1 VTLGQLVGN
10 MLAATAPQLSRRK
23 RDEIVLAIEEQAASA
38 PPTIRAASKVRRDR
52 MLCML
57 REVRRLQ
64 RLTHRELAEEL
75 GVSYITARRLR
86 ACSVS
91 LTITEQGGRRRLA
104 P

>member
-10 MLAATAPQLSRRK
+10 MLAATAPRLSRRK
-23 RDEIVLAIEEQAASA
+23 RDEIVLAIEEAAA
-38 PPTIRAASKVRRDR
+38 ENPPTIRAASKVRRDR
-52 MLCML
+52 ML
-57 REVRRLQ
+57 REVRRLR

-91 LTITEQGGRRRLA
+91 PTITEQGGRRRLA